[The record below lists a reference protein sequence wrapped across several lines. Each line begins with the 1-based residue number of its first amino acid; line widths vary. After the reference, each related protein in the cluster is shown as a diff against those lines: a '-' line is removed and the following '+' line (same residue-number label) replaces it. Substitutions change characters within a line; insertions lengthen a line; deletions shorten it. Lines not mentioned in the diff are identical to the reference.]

1 MKAQPFPSMPIR
13 LVNNRRGNLC
23 SAENLKETAMKS
35 KRSPTVAIA
44 LLMLMAVNAAAQA
57 TVDVEA
63 AKELAKTNDCLKC
76 HSADKDKKGPSMQ
89 KISDKY
95 RGKPDAQEKVILHFT
110 SGPTVTLPDGLEIR
124 HRIIDTKDPK
134 ERANIADWF
143 LSH

>member
-1 MKAQPFPSMPIR
+1 LLQINDRFEFRCSEADITEHRKTREGSEKLGKKPSAAR
-13 LVNNRRGNLC
+13 
-23 SAENLKETAMKS
+23 
-35 KRSPTVAIA
+35 AIA
-44 LLMLMAVNAAAQA
+44 FLMLMVAFGPAQA
-57 TVDVEA
+57 AVDVEA
-63 AKELAKTNDCLKC
+63 AKELARTNDCLKC

-95 RGKPDAQEKVILHFT
+95 RGKPDAQEKVIQHFT

>member
-1 MKAQPFPSMPIR
+1 MGKKPSAAR
-13 LVNNRRGNLC
+13 
-23 SAENLKETAMKS
+23 
-35 KRSPTVAIA
+35 AIA
-44 LLMLMAVNAAAQA
+44 FLMLMVAFGPAQA
-57 TVDVEA
+57 AVDVEA
-63 AKELAKTNDCLKC
+63 AKELARTNDCLKC

-95 RGKPDAQEKVILHFT
+95 RGKPDAQEKVIQHFT

>member
-1 MKAQPFPSMPIR
+1 MGKVP
-13 LVNNRRGNLC
+13 L
-23 SAENLKETAMKS
+23 S
-35 KRSPTVAIA
+35 KLAIA
-44 LLMLMAVNAAAQA
+44 ILIQKAAALPSQA
-57 TVDVEA
+57 AVDVEA
-63 AKELAKTNDCLKC
+63 AKELARTNDCLKC